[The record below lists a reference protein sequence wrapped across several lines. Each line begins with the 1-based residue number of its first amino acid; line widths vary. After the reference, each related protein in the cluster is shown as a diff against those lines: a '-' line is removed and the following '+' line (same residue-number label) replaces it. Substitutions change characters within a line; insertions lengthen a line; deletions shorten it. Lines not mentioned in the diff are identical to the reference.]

1 MTKFITLNMIAGR
14 ESSHDESG
22 EDDGLAAVTV
32 SEVTK
37 ETDVAV
43 DQIRNYYPRR
53 GDRGVGT
60 RIMFRNGSAL
70 PVKETLAE
78 VRALIQAVLR

>member
-43 DQIRNYYPRR
+43 DQIRNYYPRK
-53 GDRGVGT
+53 GDRVGT

>member
-32 SEVTK
+32 SE
-37 ETDVAV
+37 
-43 DQIRNYYPRR
+43 
-53 GDRGVGT
+53 GDRVGT

-78 VRALIQAVLR
+78 VRALIQAVQP

>member
-43 DQIRNYYPRR
+43 DQIRNYYPRK
-53 GDRGVGT
+53 GDRVGT

-78 VRALIQAVLR
+78 VRALIQAVQP